1 MSNNLPG
8 TILLSATGEIVHKFI
23 DNSLKRQEV
32 ILMNAR
38 VFLWRGDDQRDGK
51 WFRIYRET
59 ETHHVGVETGVASVF
74 SIDPADIERY
84 VKLSAIIVEECPK
97 KPMTMLHLDTVKER
111 LALGTKIMEDVISA
125 YKGTR

>member
-1 MSNNLPG
+1 MSMPG
-8 TILLSATGEIVHKFI
+8 TILLSTTGEVVHKFV
-23 DNSLKRQEV
+23 DNSIKRQEI
-32 ILMNAR
+32 ILMNGR

-59 ETHHVGVETGVASVF
+59 DAHRVGVEPGVASVF

-84 VKLSAIIVEECPK
+84 IKLSEIIVKECPK

-111 LALGTKIMEDVISA
+111 LALGTKIMEDVISV
-125 YKGTR
+125 YMNSK

>member
-1 MSNNLPG
+1 MPG
-8 TILLSATGEIVHKFI
+8 TILLSAAGEIVHKFV

-32 ILMNAR
+32 ILMGGR

-59 ETHHVGVETGVASVF
+59 ETHHVGVESGVTSVF

-84 VKLSAIIVEECPK
+84 IKLSAIIVDECPK

-111 LALGTKIMEDVISA
+111 LALGTKIMEDVISV
-125 YKGTR
+125 YMNSK

>member
-1 MSNNLPG
+1 MSMPG
-8 TILLSATGEIVHKFI
+8 TILLSTTGEVVHKFV
-23 DNSLKRQEV
+23 DDSLKRQEI
-32 ILMNAR
+32 ILMNGR

-59 ETHHVGVETGVASVF
+59 DAHRVGVEPGVASVF

-84 VKLSAIIVEECPK
+84 IKLSATIIEECPK

-111 LALGTKIMEDVISA
+111 LALGTKIMEDVISV
-125 YKGTR
+125 YMNSK

>member
-1 MSNNLPG
+1 MSMPG
-8 TILLSATGEIVHKFI
+8 TILLSTTGEVVHKFV
-23 DNSLKRQEV
+23 DNSLKRQEI
-32 ILMNAR
+32 ILMNGR

-59 ETHHVGVETGVASVF
+59 DAHRVGVEPGVASVF

-84 VKLSAIIVEECPK
+84 IKLSAIIVEECPK

-111 LALGTKIMEDVISA
+111 LALGTKIMEDVISV
-125 YKGTR
+125 YMNSK